1 MQRSVMTLGTVE
13 VEVHEQG
20 SGKPILFLHG
30 ASGFNPAEPHVPLI
44 AESRRLLCPSH
55 PGFGRSALP
64 DWIDNVD
71 DVAHLYLDLMDRCGF
86 DTVDIIGCSMG
97 GWIAAEMLTKAPE
110 RFSKAVLVGPV
121 GIKIG
126 PADKLDIPD
135 IYVMPPSEVP
145 KLIYHEPARFPFD
158 PAALSDEQLTI
169 MMRNK
174 ESTALYVWEPYM
186 HNPKLLHR
194 LYRVTSPTLF
204 VRGASDGLVSA
215 DYVDGYAG
223 LIKGAKVVTIPEA
236 GHVPHVEQPA
246 VFAKTVLEF
255 LS

>member
-1 MQRSVMTLGTVE
+1 MQRSVITLGTVE
-13 VEVHEQG
+13 VEIHEEG

-30 ASGFNPAEPHVPLI
+30 ASGFNPGEPHVPLI
-44 AESRRLLCPSH
+44 AGSRRLLCPSH

-71 DVAHLYLDLMDRCGF
+71 DVAHLYLDLMDRLGF
-86 DTVDIIGCSMG
+86 ATVDIIGCSMG

-110 RFSKAVLVGPV
+110 RFGKAVLVGPV

-126 PADKLDIPD
+126 PEDKLDIPD
-135 IYVMPPSEVP
+135 IYVMPPTDLP
-145 KLIYHEPARFPFD
+145 KLIYHDPSKFPFD
-158 PAALSDEQLTI
+158 PTKLSDEELTI
-169 MMRNK
+169 IVRNK

-186 HNPKLLHR
+186 HNPKLPHR
-194 LYRVTSPTLF
+194 LYRVACPTLF
-204 VRGASDGLVSA
+204 VRGSSDGLVSA
-215 DYVDGYAG
+215 DYVQGYAK
-223 LIKGAKVVTIPEA
+223 LIKGSKIVTLPDA

-246 VFAKTVLEF
+246 AFAKTVLEF